1 MSPEHNQYQYLDA
14 KALGTLARELR
25 MQAKLSQQDIAR
37 QIGSSQPNVSAAER
51 GDDTRYITV
60 AINMIQCLSTKTLT
74 GPYYLL
80 VESRHATD

>member
-1 MSPEHNQYQYLDA
+1 MNQESDRYLDA

-25 MQAKLSQQDIAR
+25 IQAKLSQHDIAR

-60 AINMIQCLSTKTLT
+60 AINIIQCLSTKIVT

-80 VESRHATD
+80 GESRHDLD